1 MKKSAVMMV
10 AILFFG
16 WLTVWPAYGVEIAE
30 RISDREIVERLT
42 RLEVGVKAL
51 EQGQRAI
58 LREMDKRFEAMDKRF
73 EAMTETMNRRFEAM
87 TATMDKRS
95 EATVKNMD
103 ERFKGMDNRFET
115 MDARFGQMIDIMVG
129 IILAFAGIV
138 AVTIIFA
145 LWDRRTMIRPF
156 ENKIKQVEEDIAHN
170 RAKLG
175 KFLEVLRSLARTNDK
190 LAEALRSFSLM

>member
-1 MKKSAVMMV
+1 VKKRAIIMV
-10 AILFFG
+10 AILLFG
-16 WLTVWPAYGVEIAE
+16 WLTVWPAYGVEIAG

-42 RLEVGVKAL
+42 RLEGSLKAI
-51 EQGQRAI
+51 EQGQQAI
-58 LREMDKRFEAMDKRF
+58 LREIDKRFEAVDKRF
-73 EAMTETMNRRFEAM
+73 EAVDKRFEAV
-87 TATMDKRS
+87 DK
-95 EATVKNMD
+95 
-103 ERFKGMDNRFET
+103 RFET

-175 KFLEVLRSLARTNDK
+175 KFLEVLRSLARTDDK

>member
-1 MKKSAVMMV
+1 MKKRAIIMV
-10 AILFFG
+10 AILLFG
-16 WLTVWPAYGVEIAE
+16 WLTVWPAYGVEIAG

-42 RLEVGVKAL
+42 RLEGSLKAI
-51 EQGQRAI
+51 EQGQQAI
-58 LREMDKRFEAMDKRF
+58 LREIDKRFEAVDKRF
-73 EAMTETMNRRFEAM
+73 EAV
-87 TATMDKRS
+87 DK
-95 EATVKNMD
+95 
-103 ERFKGMDNRFET
+103 RFET

-175 KFLEVLRSLARTNDK
+175 KFLEVLRSLARTDDK